1 MYLKL
6 QNIEITLKKNLS
18 YESSSIAL
26 ILANTG
32 GWLYDRNTLKGCG
45 VKWDKL
51 LAANHLSILIKASLL
66 FVVS

>member
-1 MYLKL
+1 
-6 QNIEITLKKNLS
+6 LKKNIN

-26 ILANTG
+26 ILAETG

-51 LAANHLSILIKASLL
+51 LAANPLSILIK
-66 FVVS
+66 